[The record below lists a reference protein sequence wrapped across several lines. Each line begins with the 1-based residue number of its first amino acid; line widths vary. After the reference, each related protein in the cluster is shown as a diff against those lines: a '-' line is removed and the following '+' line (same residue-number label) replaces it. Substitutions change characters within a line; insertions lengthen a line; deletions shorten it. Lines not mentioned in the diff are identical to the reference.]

1 MSNSAH
7 NKGRMEN
14 EAGWMPAF
22 NPWLIA
28 ATMILPTFM
37 VALDTSVANVALPH
51 IAGSLS
57 ASAEEA
63 TWTLTSYLVAN
74 AIILPATAWLSGLFG
89 RKKFLLMSIVA
100 FTVSSGF
107 SGAALTLDML
117 IFFRVV
123 QGASGGVLL
132 PISQAI
138 LLESFPPEDR
148 GQAMAA
154 FALGVIVAP
163 IVGPTLG
170 GWITDNYSWR
180 WIFYINLPVGI
191 LALLMTQ
198 MFIEDPPYIKRVSRK
213 EIDYTGFAL
222 MAVGLG
228 TLQVILDKGQQDDWF
243 AASWI
248 RWFALISA
256 VSIIAF
262 VVKELKT
269 KKPIVDLR
277 IIKDRNFAVGILIA
291 TAYGA
296 IVYGTLL
303 ILPLFLEDLM
313 NYSAFES
320 GLTIS
325 PRGIGA
331 MVSVAVAGW
340 MIKKVDG
347 RVMMVGGFLLI
358 AWAGFLFG
366 KINLEIA
373 PIDVVLP
380 NIILGSAIGFVF
392 VPLTTIAMGMLPNE
406 KMGTGTGIYNLMRNI
421 GGSIGIAVITTILAR
436 SSQAYQAT
444 LVSHLTPYDQPF
456 QQSFDRLHGFFLAQ
470 NDPVTATRM
479 ALGTIYQSLLD
490 QSMLL
495 AYMINFQLLGILALI
510 CIPFVFLFR
519 GVEKKEG
526 SQNIAGD

>member
-1 MSNSAH
+1 MSDSAH
-7 NKGRMEN
+7 NNGRMEN

-63 TWTLTSYLVAN
+63 IWTLTSYLVAN

-256 VSIIAF
+256 VSLIAF
-262 VVKELKT
+262 VVRELKT
-269 KKPIVDLR
+269 EKPIVDLR
-277 IIKDRNFAVGILIA
+277 IIKDRNFAVGIFIA

-303 ILPLFLEDLM
+303 ILPLFLRPHE
-313 NYSAFES
+313 
-320 GLTIS
+320 
-325 PRGIGA
+325 
-331 MVSVAVAGW
+331 
-340 MIKKVDG
+340 
-347 RVMMVGGFLLI
+347 
-358 AWAGFLFG
+358 LFG
-366 KINLEIA
+366 L
-373 PIDVVLP
+373 
-380 NIILGSAIGFVF
+380 
-392 VPLTTIAMGMLPNE
+392 
-406 KMGTGTGIYNLMRNI
+406 
-421 GGSIGIAVITTILAR
+421 
-436 SSQAYQAT
+436 
-444 LVSHLTPYDQPF
+444 
-456 QQSFDRLHGFFLAQ
+456 
-470 NDPVTATRM
+470 
-479 ALGTIYQSLLD
+479 
-490 QSMLL
+490 
-495 AYMINFQLLGILALI
+495 
-510 CIPFVFLFR
+510 
-519 GVEKKEG
+519 
-526 SQNIAGD
+526 